1 MNLSF
6 EKILVSLVSLVTIFG
21 AFIFDWD
28 ETHIFNPH
36 WPPHA
41 KFHNGQTMSMGV
53 CLGLLSLW
61 LLWRKREISNF
72 DFGLAVLIASLY
84 WITQA
89 SAILYPG
96 TDFFDPNT
104 VNLPRS
110 HAFGLPIQVALQI
123 VLYSLL
129 GLAVTVRLKT
139 AKRSN
144 ASSES
149 IQESKL

>member
-1 MNLSF
+1 MKLPID
-6 EKILVSLVSLVTIFG
+6 KVLVSLVSVVTIFG
-21 AFIFDWD
+21 AFVFDWD
-28 ETHIFNPH
+28 QTHIFNPN

-53 CLGLLSLW
+53 ALGFLSLW
-61 LLWRKREISNF
+61 LLWRKKNVQNF
-72 DFGLAVLIASLY
+72 DFNLSVVIASLY

-110 HAFGLPIQVALQI
+110 HAFGLPIQVVLQI
-123 VLYSLL
+123 VLYIFL
-129 GLAVTVRLKT
+129 GSALALRALSRKSNQETT
-139 AKRSN
+139 AN
-144 ASSES
+144 DDGP
-149 IQESKL
+149 L

>member
-1 MNLSF
+1 MKLPF
-6 EKILVSLVSLVTIFG
+6 DRILVSLVSLVTIFG

-28 ETHIFNPH
+28 ETHIFNPN

-53 CLGLLSLW
+53 CLGILSLW
-61 LLWRKREISNF
+61 LLWRKKKISNF
-72 DFGLAVLIASLY
+72 DFGLAVAIASLY

-110 HAFGLPIQVALQI
+110 HALGLPIQVVLQI
-123 VLYSLL
+123 ALYSFL
-129 GLAVTVRLKT
+129 GSAVAIRLISG
-139 AKRSN
+139 KRTY
-144 ASSES
+144 AASES
-149 IQESKL
+149 VQKSEK